1 MLLTIFIG
9 WKKVVNKTVVRL
21 RVKIKTNG
29 LYLTKLFLYGQQ
41 VHLICDKCDNLL
53 HSYFSIYFLS

>member
-1 MLLTIFIG
+1 MA

-53 HSYFSIYFLS
+53 HPYFSIYFLS